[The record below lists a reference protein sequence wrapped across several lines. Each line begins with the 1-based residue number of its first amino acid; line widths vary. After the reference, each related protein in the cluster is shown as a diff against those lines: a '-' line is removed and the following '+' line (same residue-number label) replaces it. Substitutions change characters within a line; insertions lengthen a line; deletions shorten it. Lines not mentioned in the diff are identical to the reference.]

1 MGDFSKQ
8 FCNKSPFKKEGKR
21 KKSEA
26 KIEGQHGPKYV
37 RNPDKIM
44 GDGRTKEEWVRSGD
58 RKDYNKEAAKSWGIS
73 LAGGSSAF
81 WLGKLLG
88 KR

>member
-1 MGDFSKQ
+1 MGDFSQQ
-8 FCNKSPFKKEGKR
+8 FCKKSPFKKDDKR

-26 KIEGQHGPKYV
+26 KTEGQHGPTYV

-73 LAGGSSAF
+73 LGGA
-81 WLGKLLG
+81 LLG
-88 KR
+88 FFGGKKLMK